1 MAESSTSNK
10 IFAVSWDEIQRDCRA
25 LAWRL
30 QELGPFAS
38 LVVVTRGGLVPAA
51 IVSRVLNIRYIDTVC
66 LESYAADRAQ
76 SGVET
81 IKGIDHDGEGM
92 LILDDLVDTGETA
105 KVIRQMLPKAHFATV
120 YAKPKGKPLVDT
132 FITEVSQDTWIHFP
146 WEEDT
151 KFW

>member
-30 QELGPFAS
+30 QELGPFSA

-51 IVSRVLNIRYIDTVC
+51 IISRVLNIRYIDTVC
-66 LESYAADRAQ
+66 LESYASDRAQ
-76 SGVET
+76 SSVAT
-81 IKGIDHDGEGM
+81 IKGIEHSGEGM

>member
-1 MAESSTSNK
+1 MAESSTSKK

-30 QELGPFAS
+30 QEHGPFTG

-81 IKGIDHDGEGM
+81 IKGIEHDGESL

-105 KVIRQMLPKAHFATV
+105 KVIRAMLPKAHFATV
-120 YAKPKGKPLVDT
+120 YAKPKGKPLVDS
-132 FITEVSQDTWIHFP
+132 FVTEVSQDTWIHFP